1 MDEVKLAY
9 HKMELEKCQNDQ
21 HRAAK
26 QLELEAI
33 PNTDYYNIITNMK
46 TQFAPLI
53 ANELLVT
60 EKSLPTTITELFDK
74 INVILNPRANA
85 EN

>member
-1 MDEVKLAY
+1 
-9 HKMELEKCQNDQ
+9 
-21 HRAAK
+21 
-26 QLELEAI
+26 
-33 PNTDYYNIITNMK
+33 MK